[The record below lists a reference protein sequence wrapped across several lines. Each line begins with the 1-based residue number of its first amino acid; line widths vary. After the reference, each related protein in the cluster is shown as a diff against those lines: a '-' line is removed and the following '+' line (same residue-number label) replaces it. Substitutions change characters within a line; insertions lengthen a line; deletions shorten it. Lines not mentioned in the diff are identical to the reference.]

1 MTFAEKMSLVDAFE
15 NAYSRIE
22 ALVAG
27 MSAAELA
34 FVPPV
39 EGAWSINDHLVHLL
53 DADANLVYRVR
64 GAVAESGIT
73 VPVWDQEAWQ
83 VKLKYSLSD
92 GKKCLQTAKGLRAFI
107 AESLRNLSDAEWE
120 ASGIVHPMRGA
131 MSLADVVELYRGHA
145 DFHEK
150 YILRNGEAFRA
161 AQ

>member
-1 MTFAEKMSLVDAFE
+1 MTYAEKMSLVDAFE
-15 NAYSRIE
+15 KAYSRID

-53 DADANLVYRVR
+53 DADANLVYRAR
-64 GAVAESGIT
+64 GAVGESGIT

-92 GKKCLQTAKGLRAFI
+92 GRKCLRTAQGIREFI

-120 ASGIVHPMRGA
+120 ASGIVHPARGA
-131 MSLADVVELYRGHA
+131 MSLAAVVDLYRGHA

-150 YILRNGEAFRA
+150 YIVRNSEAFKA
-161 AQ
+161 AK